1 MNFFKPKFW
10 DKNKTSFLSILLFPF
25 SLLIIAINFL
35 KEHLTKTYKFS
46 IPVICIGNIYLGGTG
61 KTPLCIE
68 IFSILKSLKMKPAF
82 VKKKYNSYQDETKL
96 LNQIGP
102 VYESHSRVDAI
113 KNAIENNA
121 NIVVL
126 DDGFQDFSVK
136 KNFSII
142 CFNSKQWI
150 GNGFT
155 IPSGPL
161 RETLYALK
169 RASCII
175 INGKKNIDIEK
186 KIFNKNPE
194 VKIFYVKYNPQ
205 NINEYINKKVIA
217 FAGIGN
223 PDNFFELLNDNNI
236 NVIEKI
242 KYPDHYQYSEKELKD
257 LLNKKQENIILLTT
271 EKDYFRIPDV
281 YKKDIKCVK
290 IEIEIENKS
299 QLIEEIKKII

>member
-10 DKNKTSFLSILLFPF
+10 DKNQTSFLSILLFPF

-35 KEHLTKTYKFS
+35 KKHLTKTYKFS
-46 IPVICIGNIYLGGTG
+46 IPVICVGNIYLGGTG

-68 IFSILKSLKMKPAF
+68 IFSILKSLKMNPAF
-82 VKKKYNSYQDETKL
+82 VKKKYNSFQDETKL

-102 VYESHSRVDAI
+102 VYEGQSRVDTIKKAI
-113 KNAIENNA
+113 KNNA

-142 CFNSKQWI
+142 CFNSNQWI

-169 RASCII
+169 RANCII
-175 INGKKNIDIEK
+175 INGEKNIDIEK
-186 KIFNKNPE
+186 KILNKNPE

-223 PDNFFELLNDNNI
+223 PDNFFGLLKDNNI

-271 EKDYFRIPDV
+271 EKDYFRIPDI

-290 IEIEIENKS
+290 IKIEIENKT

>member
-10 DKNKTSFLSILLFPF
+10 DKNQTSFLSILLFPF

-35 KEHLTKTYKFS
+35 KKHLTKTYKFS
-46 IPVICIGNIYLGGTG
+46 IPVICVGNIYLGGTG

-68 IFSILKSLKMKPAF
+68 IFSILKSLKMNPAF
-82 VKKKYNSYQDETKL
+82 VKKKYNSFQDETKL

-102 VYESHSRVDAI
+102 VYEGQSRVDAI
-113 KNAIENNA
+113 KKAIKNNA

-142 CFNSKQWI
+142 CFNSNQWI

-169 RASCII
+169 RANCII
-175 INGKKNIDIEK
+175 INGEKNIDIEK
-186 KIFNKNPE
+186 KILNKNPE

-223 PDNFFELLNDNNI
+223 PDNFFGLLKDNNI

-271 EKDYFRIPDV
+271 EKDYFRIPDI

-290 IEIEIENKS
+290 IKIEIENKT